1 MTLFFICNECR
12 RSLVRQAQAVRRL
25 QWPGRASFIS
35 LSDSVAEILP
45 QQSKEAFNRHKEA
58 KPNSLKFNKIT
69 ERSQQRAGR
78 DVKLEE
84 LFAYKRRPDQLG
96 RLGRYSRHSQEQTDK
111 KADKLAAGHENES
124 FQRQTLEGNMQA
136 SPATENGFGQQA
148 QKRVNTLLR
157 DSASRNLGSVLE
169 KVSPEM
175 KPPIPVATEL
185 DTLLRDPSKDA
196 NDAWKFVLDNFSPNS
211 PALQR
216 PALQDR
222 ILLQKG
228 AVFNRLLEKVV
239 TAWCRDQI
247 SNEIAR
253 QDRVLPSPSQVI
265 NKLRTLKV
273 LHPWFHMDAIWILLV
288 EMIKQDFGEGTNEYL
303 SPLGHEVLKLWA
315 DLLNDGTMPS
325 QISNGVSSSSS
336 IDWGSLQTISFKN
349 LRQPDRTIGI
359 RFEQRLRRSTPGFP
373 TERITALSA
382 AAVATFEQFTRRLSM
397 GSLDDVQNDAEPFLW
412 YMVSILYN
420 ADVQS
425 TIQQYTRKLE
435 AAKIDDSTVQKA
447 VDRIQ
452 NFPLQAKIAYTS
464 NSLSPFNS
472 TKFSTVSRESLEN
485 YFTSRLG
492 KALEAANLQE
502 VERLW
507 KHAQQVYTQISEQEK
522 GAALSLADTEEDANP
537 GALPSRLYTM
547 FLHTLAGLGRPESAT
562 KVWNYMIQHGT
573 KPSIAHWNSILHSH
587 GKKKDADGL
596 EAMWQKMIEAGILP
610 DLQTWTTRVHGMALS
625 GHLNR
630 ALSLLKEMGE
640 TWDRVKRV
648 NKNKQANH
656 SGSDRISSF
665 PQPTTEVLN
674 AAVTVFARR
683 KRRDL
688 IQRAFAWAHS
698 QGIKPDHITFNA
710 LIRLALREQNL
721 EEAMKLLQHMTK
733 QNIQPDEATFAIILD
748 AVLRSA
754 YVQNMSPEQQGE
766 MAISTLNNLE
776 TQGLRTSGHI
786 FATLIDR
793 LLKTYD
799 NAKAAYMVLKYMR
812 DHNVTISPPIYT
824 SLMTHYFNQ
833 EEPDFAAIE
842 ALWSNIRSSGS
853 AVDHLFYDRMIEM
866 YSRAGDTGNARRFL
880 NRMSNEGKK
889 PSYQALMELL
899 QALVDARQWSQIQEL
914 LRDIKRQDG
923 LVKSGIKYSPFA
935 RRFWEFV
942 DNLVLPTRMG
952 ESTLAGSQVSST
964 AIEEAV

>member
-1 MTLFFICNECR
+1 
-12 RSLVRQAQAVRRL
+12 
-25 QWPGRASFIS
+25 
-35 LSDSVAEILP
+35 
-45 QQSKEAFNRHKEA
+45 
-58 KPNSLKFNKIT
+58 
-69 ERSQQRAGR
+69 
-78 DVKLEE
+78 
-84 LFAYKRRPDQLG
+84 
-96 RLGRYSRHSQEQTDK
+96 
-111 KADKLAAGHENES
+111 
-124 FQRQTLEGNMQA
+124 
-136 SPATENGFGQQA
+136 
-148 QKRVNTLLR
+148 
-157 DSASRNLGSVLE
+157 
-169 KVSPEM
+169 M
-175 KPPIPVATEL
+175 KPSMPVATEL
-185 DTLLRDPSKDA
+185 DSLLQDPSKDA
-196 NDAWKFVLDNFSPNS
+196 NDAWKFVLDNFSPKS

-239 TAWCRDQI
+239 VAWCKDQI
-247 SNEIAR
+247 LDEVAE
-253 QDRVLPSPSQVI
+253 QDRILPSPSQVI

-273 LHPWFHMDAIWILLV
+273 LHSWFHMDAIWVLLV
-288 EMIKQDFGEGTNEYL
+288 EMIKQDFGEGMNEYL
-303 SPLGHEVLKLWA
+303 SPLGHEILKLWA

-325 QISNGVSSSSS
+325 QTSNNVSNSSS
-336 IDWGSLQTISFKN
+336 IDWGSLKNVSWKN

-373 TERITALSA
+373 TEKITALSA

-397 GSLDDVQNDAEPFLW
+397 GSFDDVQNEAEPFLW

-420 ADVQS
+420 ADVQPAM
-425 TIQQYTRKLE
+425 QQYIHKLE
-435 AAKIDDSTVQKA
+435 AAEIDGSTVQKA
-447 VDRIQ
+447 VDRIR

-472 TKFSTVSRESLEN
+472 TQFSSVSRESLEN

-507 KHAQQVYTQISEQEK
+507 NHAQQVYTQISDQEK

-547 FLHTLAGLGRPESAT
+547 FLHTLSGLGRLESAT

-573 KPSIAHWNSILHSH
+573 KPSIAHWNSILQCY

-596 EAMWQKMIEAGILP
+596 EALWKRMIEAGTIP

-625 GHLNR
+625 GRLNR
-630 ALSLLKEMGE
+630 ALFLLEEMSE
-640 TWDRVKRV
+640 TWDRAERA
-648 NKNKQANH
+648 NKSKQRNH
-656 SGSDRISSF
+656 LDSDRILNF
-665 PQPTTEVLN
+665 PQPATEVLN

-721 EEAMKLLQHMTK
+721 EEAMKLLQHMAK
-733 QNIQPDEATFAIILD
+733 QNIQPDEATFAITLD
-748 AVLRSA
+748 AALRSA
-754 YVQNMSPEQQGE
+754 YVQNMSPEQQGD
-766 MAISTLNNLE
+766 MAVSTLTSME
-776 TQGLRTSGHI
+776 TQGLLTSRHI

-793 LLKTYD
+793 LLKTY
-799 NAKAAYMVLKYMR
+799 NNTKAAYTVLKYMR
-812 DHNVTISPPIYT
+812 NRNVTISPPIYT

-853 AVDHLFYDRMIEM
+853 SVDHLFYDRMIEM

-899 QALVDARQWSQIQEL
+899 QALAKARQWSQVQEL
-914 LRDIKRQDG
+914 IRDIKRQDG

-942 DNLVLPTRMG
+942 DNLALPSQMG
-952 ESTLAGSQVSST
+952 ESALTGSQVSSAT
-964 AIEEAV
+964 IEEAARSGCSVFAATD

>member
-1 MTLFFICNECR
+1 MTLFFICKECR

-25 QWPGRASFIS
+25 QWLDRASFIS

-45 QQSKEAFNRHKEA
+45 QQPKEASNRHKESLKA
-58 KPNSLKFNKIT
+58 KPDIT

-78 DVKLEE
+78 DIRLEE
-84 LFAYKRRPDQLG
+84 LFAYKRWPDQRG
-96 RLGRYSRHSQEQTDK
+96 RPGRYSRHSREKTDEEVDNS
-111 KADKLAAGHENES
+111 AVDHENES
-124 FQRQTLEGNMQA
+124 FQPQILEGNSQA
-136 SPATENGFGQQA
+136 SPAAEKCFDQQT
-148 QKRVNTLLR
+148 QKRVNALLR
-157 DSASRNLGSVLE
+157 DSTSRNHEPVPE
-169 KVSPEM
+169 KISPEM
-175 KPPIPVATEL
+175 KPPTPVATEL
-185 DTLLRDPSKDA
+185 DDLLRDPSKDA
-196 NDAWKFVLDNFSPNS
+196 NDAWKFVNDNFSPNS
-211 PALQR
+211 PSLQR
-216 PALQDR
+216 PVLQDR

-228 AVFNRLLEKVV
+228 TVFNRLLEKVV
-239 TAWCRDQI
+239 AAWCRDQI
-247 SNEIAR
+247 SDEVTEH
-253 QDRVLPSPSQVI
+253 DRALPSPSQVI
-265 NKLRTLKV
+265 NKLRTLNV
-273 LHPWFHMDAIWILLV
+273 LHTWFHMDAIWVLLV
-288 EMIKQDFGEGTNEYL
+288 EMIRQDFGDGMNEYL

-315 DLLNDGTMPS
+315 DLLNDKTTPS
-325 QISNGVSSSSS
+325 HNI
-336 IDWGSLQTISFKN
+336 
-349 LRQPDRTIGI
+349 RQPDRTIGN

-373 TERITALSA
+373 MERMTALSA

-397 GSLDDVQNDAEPFLW
+397 GSFDDVQIEAEPFLW
-412 YMVSILYN
+412 YMVSLLYN
-420 ADVQS
+420 ADVQPA
-425 TIQQYTRKLE
+425 IHLYTRKLE
-435 AAKIDDSTVQKA
+435 AAEVDGSTIQKA
-447 VDRIQ
+447 VDRIR
-452 NFPLQAKIAYTS
+452 NFPLQAKIAYAS
-464 NSLSPFNS
+464 NSLNPFNS
-472 TKFSTVSRESLEN
+472 TQFSSVSRESLEN

-547 FLHTLAGLGRPESAT
+547 FLHTLAGLGRPESA
-562 KVWNYMIQHGT
+562 KEVWNYMIQHGT
-573 KPSIAHWNSILHSH
+573 KPSVAHWNSILQGY
-587 GKKKDADGL
+587 GKKKDANGL
-596 EAMWQKMIEAGILP
+596 ESMWQRMIEAGVRP

-625 GHLNR
+625 GRLNR
-630 ALSLLKEMGE
+630 SLSLLEEMGE
-640 TWDRVKRV
+640 MWDRVEPV
-648 NKNKQANH
+648 TKNKQGNH
-656 SGSDRISSF
+656 SAADRTSIF

-698 QGIKPDHITFNA
+698 RGIKPDHITFNA

-721 EEAMKLLQHMTK
+721 DEAMKLLQQMAK
-733 QNIQPDEATFAIILD
+733 QNIQPDEATFAITLD

-754 YVQNMSPEQQGE
+754 YVQNMSPEQQGD
-766 MAISTLNNLE
+766 MALSTLNSME

-793 LLKTYD
+793 LLKTYN
-799 NAKAAYMVLKYMR
+799 NAHAAYMVLKYMR
-812 DHNVTISPPIYT
+812 DRNVTISPPIYT

-833 EEPDFAAIE
+833 DEPDFAAIE
-842 ALWSNIRSSGS
+842 ALWSNIRFSGS

-899 QALVDARQWSQIQEL
+899 QALVKARQWPQVQEL
-914 LRDIKRQDG
+914 VRDIKRREG
-923 LVKSGIKYSPFA
+923 LVKSGVKYSEKGFA
-935 RRFWEFV
+935 QRFWEFV

-952 ESTLAGSQVSST
+952 ESSLDGSQVSS
-964 AIEEAV
+964 AVIEEASRGGHSF